1 MNIRCDIQ
9 TKILVKYVLCFFCC
23 FFSSFVCA
31 QTITELQN
39 SANNGDALAQCRLGA
54 LYYLGKGVMQDYSE
68 AYKWSKKAADQG
80 YSRAQ
85 FYVGVLYE
93 NGEGVSQDYSE
104 AYKWYKKAAEQGNA
118 SAQNNLGLLYKK
130 GEGVSQDYS
139 EAYKWFNKA
148 AAQGHAEA
156 KEQLER
162 LELLSDFG
170 TINLDFSI
178 YHDMMLSKMLEYPM
192 GCVDSDMK
200 DGTYEFV
207 KSETSKLFKL
217 DDCSDNKQKVFY
229 IREED
234 NDNCQSF
241 NYHNMK
247 FDEMRFDV
255 SSEKRSVKYQFVLKK
270 SNNMTFDNALSFY
283 DLVSKDFNAMGIPM
297 SYQKWANQYILYL
310 GNVKVDNVEYKMSLE
325 EYGSK
330 AWAIIIWKIM
340 Y

>member
-1 MNIRCDIQ
+1 M
-9 TKILVKYVLCFFCC
+9 
-23 FFSSFVCA
+23 
-31 QTITELQN
+31 
-39 SANNGDALAQCRLGA
+39 
-54 LYYLGKGVMQDYSE
+54 
-68 AYKWSKKAADQG
+68 
-80 YSRAQ
+80 
-85 FYVGVLYE
+85 
-93 NGEGVSQDYSE
+93 SQDYSE
-104 AYKWYKKAAEQGNA
+104 AYKWYKKAAEQGYA
-118 SAQNNLGLLYKK
+118 IAQFNVGVLYEK